1 MSSWELTNALASLVL
16 LPGLLLLLTGYGLI
30 VVRRRPRA
38 GKVLIT
44 AAMLA
49 LYVLSTHYVA
59 DRLLQTLEP
68 VARDPL
74 ADRRGQAIVVLGGG
88 KYYAAPEYDGAD
100 TVNAQTLLRLR
111 YAARLHHASGMP
123 ILVTGGSP
131 EGSATAEAE
140 AMKIVLE
147 RDFRAP
153 VDWTETES
161 RTTLEN
167 ARFSQRILRAAGVH
181 TIYLVTHG
189 WHMPRAQLAFEHA
202 GFQVIPAATGYATGF
217 RLTVLDFMPSS
228 HALHNSSRFLHEI
241 VGSAWYRLK
250 FLATPKP

>member
-1 MSSWELTNALASLVL
+1 MSSWELTNALASLLL
-16 LPGLLLLLTGYGLI
+16 LPGLLLLTGCGLI

-88 KYYAAPEYDGAD
+88 KYYAAPEYGGAD

-147 RDFRAP
+147 RDFRTP
-153 VDWTETES
+153 VGWTETES

-189 WHMPRAQLAFEHA
+189 WHIPRAQLAFEHA

-217 RLTVLDFMPSS
+217 RLTVLDFMPNS

-250 FLATPKP
+250 FLAAPRP